1 MLVFTRLKN
10 ELIDVIHPDG
20 TRIEICV
27 IEIRG
32 GSKVR
37 IGVNAP
43 KEVAIHRREVT
54 EAIDLAGG
62 EYLGKKHI
70 RNSLQASLQK
80 RKDDRDADT
89 STGGS
94 DE

>member
-1 MLVFTRLKN
+1 MLVFSRETN
-10 ELIDVIHPDG
+10 EFIDVICPDG

-32 GSKVR
+32 GQKVR

-54 EAIDLAGG
+54 EAIERVGG
-62 EYLGKKHI
+62 EYLGKKHT
-70 RNSLQASLQK
+70 RNSLVAGLQK
-80 RKDDRDADT
+80 RKE
-89 STGGS
+89 GS
-94 DE
+94 SDG